1 MIGRQVRFAPEPSA
15 GVGTVVDLD
24 EDGALLIQHADGTQ
38 HRLVAGEVLFL

>member
-24 EDGALLIQHADGTQ
+24 EDGALLVQDVDGSQ